1 MWRKG
6 VGWLHLSCLRIEDYM
21 NVERLEHELC
31 LLDNKP
37 VVVVAPSFGH
47 VSFSYAGNLSVIKT
61 PEHTVGFHL
70 TNQLGG
76 VAIIFFADDLE
87 KLEKPSAV
95 CESHVVR
102 LKGPHQ
108 YPEKYVG
115 VDDWKKS

>member
-1 MWRKG
+1 MN
-6 VGWLHLSCLRIEDYM
+6 IEK
-21 NVERLEHELC
+21 LEFDLVQ
-31 LLDNKP
+31 LNDKP

-61 PEHTVGFHL
+61 SEHTVGFHL

-76 VAIIFFADDLE
+76 VAIIFFADDVE

-95 CESHVVR
+95 CEAHVIR

-108 YPEKYVG
+108 YPERFVG
-115 VDDWKKS
+115 VDDWKK

>member
-1 MWRKG
+1 MN
-6 VGWLHLSCLRIEDYM
+6 IEL
-21 NVERLEHELC
+21 LEHQLV
-31 LLDNKP
+31 LLDDKP

-76 VAIIFFADDLE
+76 VAIIFFADDVVN
-87 KLEKPSAV
+87 LEKPSAV
-95 CESHVVR
+95 CESHVIR

-108 YPEKYVG
+108 YPEKYVNAE
-115 VDDWKKS
+115 D